1 MVTYLKDYKFV
12 NYDGNHFNLEKFSGF
27 EDVSF
32 VISLKKG
39 CTVTYYCEINFSG
52 YVCRLET
59 KADIQIIKE
68 NSLFSITDEY
78 KFIKNNKNKLYDTFK
93 NDEFTSENESG
104 IISDFVWWFA
114 EKTHTIEALNKL
126 KNNIKMVFGLL
137 DEFKNQEKK
146 NEQKNKKKNKKKSDF
161 KNDRKE

>member
-27 EDVSF
+27 KDVSF
-32 VISLKKG
+32 VISFKNC

-52 YVCRLET
+52 YVCRLEAKT
-59 KADIQIIKE
+59 DIQILKE
-68 NSLFSITDEY
+68 KSLFSITDEY
-78 KFIKNNKNKLYDTFK
+78 KFIKNNKNKLYKSFQ
-93 NDEFTSENESG
+93 NDNFTTENESG

-114 EKTHTIEALNKL
+114 EKTHTVEALNQL
-126 KNNIKMVFGLL
+126 KNKIKIVFGLL
-137 DEFKNQEKK
+137 DEYKSKEIK